1 MTSYSPFSRR
11 AFLGLAVAAL
21 AVLPRHAGK
30 ALSLSSEQEKAINGI
45 SDYLNSFKTMQG
57 EFTQVS
63 PKGNLSRGVFYIA
76 KPGKMR
82 FEYAPPN
89 PFLIVSDGKW
99 LTVKNVKK
107 EKGDQFPLSQT
118 PLRLVLANKIDILK
132 DTKILDFQDQDGIL
146 SVTLEDKKNTLG
158 SGQLTLVFDQTRNA
172 LQQWVV
178 IDGKGRRTTVTLENV
193 GGGHRAGPQ
202 ALRGEDQPQ
211 DQGQPLSRPCQPRRQ
226 RGYGSPH
233 EPLGRHLEHQF
244 GPPPN
249 RAGHQAPRALAAG
262 RAVPAGNEVPA
273 GPVSLRPHPRHGL

>member
-1 MTSYSPFSRR
+1 MTSNPPFSRR
-11 AFLGLAVAAL
+11 AFLGVTFAAL
-21 AVLPRHAGK
+21 AVLTMAPAK
-30 ALSLSSEQEKAINGI
+30 ASALSSEQKEAINSI
-45 SDYLNSFKTMQG
+45 SAYLNSFKTMQG

-118 PLRLVLANKIDILK
+118 PLRLVLGNKVDILNE
-132 DTKILDFQDQDGIL
+132 TKILDFQNQDGIL

-158 SGQLTLVFDQTRNA
+158 SGQLTLVFDQTRKA

-193 GGGHRAGPQ
+193 VAGVETDPK
-202 ALRGEDQPQ
+202 L
-211 DQGQPLSRPCQPRRQ
+211 
-226 RGYGSPH
+226 
-233 EPLGRHLEHQF
+233 F
-244 GPPPN
+244 VVKIN
-249 RAGHQAPRALAAG
+249 RKTNR
-262 RAVPAGNEVPA
+262 
-273 GPVSLRPHPRHGL
+273 

>member
-1 MTSYSPFSRR
+1 MTSHPPFSRR
-11 AFLGLAVAAL
+11 AFLGLAFAAL
-21 AVLPRHAGK
+21 ALLPASPAQ
-30 ALSLSSEQEKAINGI
+30 ALSLSPEQEQAIDGI
-45 SDYLNSFKTMQG
+45 SNFLNSFKTMQG

-89 PFLIVSDGKW
+89 PFLIVSDGTW

-118 PLRLVLANKIDILK
+118 PLRLVLAKKVDILK

-158 SGQLTLVFDQTRNA
+158 SGQLTLVFDRTRNA

-193 GGGHRAGPQ
+193 VADVEADPK
-202 ALRGEDQPQ
+202 L
-211 DQGQPLSRPCQPRRQ
+211 
-226 RGYGSPH
+226 
-233 EPLGRHLEHQF
+233 F
-244 GPPPN
+244 VVKIN
-249 RAGHQAPRALAAG
+249 RKTKDNR
-262 RAVPAGNEVPA
+262 
-273 GPVSLRPHPRHGL
+273 

>member
-1 MTSYSPFSRR
+1 MTRLSQFSRR
-11 AFLGLAVAAL
+11 AFLGLGLASLALLSGPATAAVT
-21 AVLPRHAGK
+21 
-30 ALSLSSEQEKAINGI
+30 LSPEQEAAVNGI

-63 PKGNLSRGVFYIA
+63 PKGNLSRGVFYIS

-89 PFLIVSDGKW
+89 PFLIVSDGTW

-118 PLRLVLANKIDILK
+118 PLRLVLANKIDILQE
-132 DTKILDFQDQDGIL
+132 TKILDFQDQDGIL

-158 SGQLTLVFDQTRNA
+158 SGQLMLVFDQTRNA

-193 GGGHRAGPQ
+193 TAGIETDPK
-202 ALRGEDQPQ
+202 LFVVKINRK
-211 DQGQPLSRPCQPRRQ
+211 Q
-226 RGYGSPH
+226 RGKDSP
-233 EPLGRHLEHQF
+233 
-244 GPPPN
+244 
-249 RAGHQAPRALAAG
+249 
-262 RAVPAGNEVPA
+262 
-273 GPVSLRPHPRHGL
+273 